1 MKQILWLAWRNLFRN
16 PRRTL
21 ASLLTVAL
29 GACGLLI
36 YQGFNTGIMN
46 QYREN
51 TIHGYY
57 GYGWVFPRGYYG
69 KVQEKPWT
77 SWMSNSSEV
86 ETQLKSIEGVR
97 EVFPRLRFYSFL
109 VKGGV
114 TLGGKGEG
122 INPLRESKFFNQM
135 NFIEGHEIRDPND
148 IIIGKGLAESLG
160 VQVGDLVTLMTQTV
174 RGQINGIDLN
184 VAGVFHMGIK
194 EIDDQF
200 FRIPIQTAQQ
210 LLDTT
215 STELF
220 SIDLDPKVSWASFQN
235 HLDKIAPTLEGFSFN
250 VLDKV
255 YYQNSVDFL
264 EAQFSFIRAIILLI
278 IALGIFNTIA
288 VGLLERAGEVGALR
302 ANGESR
308 ARLWKIMGIE
318 SILIGLIGGLLG
330 VAIALAINKTLLAK
344 GIPMPPGPGI
354 TRHYLILLEIESHH
368 MVQSVIL
375 PMVAT
380 FLASLWPVRQLLR
393 KSIPDLLR
401 ST

>member
-1 MKQILWLAWRNLFRN
+1 M
-16 PRRTL
+16 
-21 ASLLTVAL
+21 
-29 GACGLLI
+29 G
-36 YQGFNTGIMN
+36 
-46 QYREN
+46 
-51 TIHGYY
+51 
-57 GYGWVFPRGYYG
+57 FPRGYYG

-77 SWMSNSSEV
+77 SWMSSSSEV
-86 ETQLKSIEGVR
+86 ESQLKSIEGVR

-109 VKGGV
+109 IKGGI

-148 IIIGKGLAESLG
+148 IIIGRGLAESLG
-160 VQVGDLVTLMTQTV
+160 VKVGDLVTLMTQTI
-174 RGQINGIDLN
+174 RGQLNGIDLN

-318 SILIGLIGGLLG
+318 SILIGLLGGFLG
-330 VAIALAINKTLLAK
+330 VTIALAINKTLLAK

-380 FLASLWPVRQLLR
+380 FLASLWPVRQLLK

>member
-1 MKQILWLAWRNLFRN
+1 MNQILWLAWRNLFRN

-77 SWMSNSSEV
+77 SWMSSSSEV
-86 ETQLKSIEGVR
+86 ESQLKSIEGVR

-109 VKGGV
+109 IKGGI

-148 IIIGKGLAESLG
+148 IIIGRGLAESLG
-160 VQVGDLVTLMTQTV
+160 VKVGDLVTLMTQTI
-174 RGQINGIDLN
+174 RGQLNGIDLN

-318 SILIGLIGGLLG
+318 SILIGLLGGFLG
-330 VAIALAINKTLLAK
+330 VTIALAINKTLLAK

-380 FLASLWPVRQLLR
+380 FLASLWPVRQLLK